1 MEIIYAG
8 YTLTTKERRK
18 SNFLSYLRKFATFTF
33 KIKNFLQFGYLI
45 QYLKFWSLHFNVV
58 RVFFQMIFIAQNTD
72 TRATCSTHTVWL
84 KWRDEN
90 GRISENRYSLC
101 SKGEQAFNMWATQ
114 NPMPLEIPQT
124 QNVSI

>member
-45 QYLKFWSLHFNVV
+45 QYLKF
-58 RVFFQMIFIAQNTD
+58 
-72 TRATCSTHTVWL
+72 
-84 KWRDEN
+84 
-90 GRISENRYSLC
+90 
-101 SKGEQAFNMWATQ
+101 
-114 NPMPLEIPQT
+114 
-124 QNVSI
+124 